1 MPNWCAGTLR
11 FRGKKEN
18 VIKFLSEGFEIYIPQ
33 GHEANYQP
41 KYICKMMER
50 VKKEDLEDGYEVTV
64 DLKDNGEY
72 IYICDTRRAFIEWD
86 PQLGL
91 WTNQMW
97 VEYYGEDKS
106 VLSVEKE
113 YMVCV
118 LPVKQAWS
126 FDYDNW
132 VDISKKYEID
142 LHLFGWECGMGFD
155 DELEIHNG
163 EVIKNGGHTY
173 DNWIW
178 ECPNPFVGG

>member
-1 MPNWCAGTLR
+1 MPNWCEGTLR

-18 VIKFLSEGFEIYIPQ
+18 VMKFLSEGFEILNMRE
-33 GHEANYQP
+33 HDENFNA

-50 VKKEDLEDGYEVTV
+50 VKKEALEEGYEVTV

-72 IYICDTRRAFIEWD
+72 IYICDTRRAFVEWD

-97 VEYYGEDKS
+97 IEYYDDDKCM
-106 VLSVEKE
+106 LG
-113 YMVCV
+113 V
-118 LPVKQAWS
+118 LPVKQAWA
-126 FDYDNW
+126 YDDGDW

-142 LHLFGWECGMGFD
+142 LHLFGWEAGMCFD

-163 EVIKNGGHTY
+163 EIVKTGGHTY

>member
-18 VIKFLSEGFEIYIPQ
+18 VMKFLNEGFDILSMRE
-33 GHEANYQP
+33 HDENFKA

-50 VKKEDLEDGYEVTV
+50 VKKEDLEEGYEVTV
-64 DLKDNGEY
+64 DLKNSGLSDNGEY
-72 IYICDTRRAFIEWD
+72 IYICDTRRAFVEWD
-86 PQLGL
+86 PQLSL
-91 WTNQMW
+91 WNNQMW
-97 VEYYGEDKS
+97 IQYYDNDKCM
-106 VLSVEKE
+106 LGI
-113 YMVCV
+113 

-126 FDYDNW
+126 YDADDW

-142 LHLFGWECGMGFD
+142 IHLFGWECGMQFD

-163 EVIKNGGHTY
+163 EIIKNGGRTY